1 MVLAMRHGVLF
12 YEATRVPLLPFSGV
26 DKATEI
32 EDLGVVSVLEGIS
45 LSLLAG
51 EIFEN
56 GMGIRFV
63 PVPIAGG
70 DSNRKVLFSIW
81 ETRVSDYALFIEGA
95 GRDWPE

>member
-1 MVLAMRHGVLF
+1 MQLKLKILGSFLSSKVFPCPSFQVKSSR
-12 YEATRVPLLPFSGV
+12 
-26 DKATEI
+26 TEW
-32 EDLGVVSVLEGIS
+32 ES
-45 LSLLAG
+45 A
-51 EIFEN
+51 
-56 GMGIRFV
+56 FV